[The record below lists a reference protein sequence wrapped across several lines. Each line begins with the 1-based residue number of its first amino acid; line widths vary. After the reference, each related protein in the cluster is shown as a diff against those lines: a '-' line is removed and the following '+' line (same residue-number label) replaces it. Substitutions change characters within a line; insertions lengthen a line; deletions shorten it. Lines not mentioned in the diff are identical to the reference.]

1 MGSLNLNGPV
11 LASKVLCDKDV
22 VAENVKITLPEVTF
36 QTVEFQ
42 AMGTMELP
50 IPLTDALEA
59 GVTHI
64 GFDKGYYKM
73 LGLKSQTFEYR
84 FVQNVTKPSGEQKP
98 QGCKAFIKGVAKN
111 IPGGDLEIGSS
122 FEGAITIAVTR
133 YQLYVDGKEVIL
145 IDKLKG
151 ICKINGKDYAKEINS
166 LL

>member
-1 MGSLNLNGPV
+1 MANLKLNGPM

-22 VAENVKITLPEVTF
+22 VAENVKFTLPEITF

-42 AMGTMELP
+42 AMGTLEVP

-64 GFDKGYYKM
+64 GFDKGFYKM
-73 LGLKSQTFEYR
+73 LGLESKTFEFR
-84 FVQNVTKPSGEQKP
+84 FVQNVTKKSGEQEKIA
-98 QGCKAFIKGVAKN
+98 CKAFIKGIAKN

-122 FEGAITIAVTR
+122 YEGAITIAVTR
-133 YQLYVDGKEVIL
+133 YQLFVDGEEVHK

-151 ICKINGKDYAKEINS
+151 DLVINGKDYAKEIKS
-166 LL
+166 LI

>member
-1 MGSLNLNGPV
+1 MGSLNKNGPI
-11 LASKVLCDKDV
+11 LASKVLCDKAV
-22 VAENVKITLPEVTF
+22 VAEDVKFTLPEVTF

-59 GVTHI
+59 GITSI
-64 GFDKGYYKM
+64 GFDKGFYKM
-73 LGLKSQTFEYR
+73 LGLESKTFEFRY
-84 FVQNVTKPSGEQKP
+84 VQNVVKPSGEQVKV
-98 QGCKAFIKGVAKN
+98 GCKAFIKGVAKN

-133 YQLYVDGKEVIL
+133 YQLYVDGKEVVL

-151 ICKINGKDYAKEINS
+151 INKINGKDYAKEINS

>member
-1 MGSLNLNGPV
+1 MTSLNLNGPM

-22 VAENVKITLPEVTF
+22 VAENVKFTLPEVTF

-59 GVTHI
+59 GITSI
-64 GFDKGYYKM
+64 GFDKGFYKM
-73 LGLKSQTFEYR
+73 LGLTNKTFEFR
-84 FVQNVTKPSGEQKP
+84 FVQNVTKPSGEQQKI
-98 QGCKAFIKGVAKN
+98 GCKAFIKGIAKN
-111 IPGGDLEIGSS
+111 IPGGDLEIGSA

-133 YQLYVDGKEVIL
+133 YQLYVDGKEVHK

-151 ICKINGKDYAKEINS
+151 DLVINGKDYAKEITS

>member
-1 MGSLNLNGPV
+1 MGSLKLNGPV

-22 VAENVKITLPEVTF
+22 VAENVKFTLPEITF

-64 GFDKGYYKM
+64 GFDKGFYKM
-73 LGLKSQTFEYR
+73 LGLTNKTFEFR
-84 FVQNVTKPSGEQKP
+84 FVQNVTKPSGEQK
-98 QGCKAFIKGVAKN
+98 QIGCKAFIKGIAKN
-111 IPGGDLEIGSS
+111 IPGGDLEIGSA
-122 FEGAITIAVTR
+122 FEGAITLAVTR
-133 YQLYVDGKEVIL
+133 YQLFVDGKEVHL
-145 IDKLKG
+145 VDKLKG
-151 ICKINGKDYAKEINS
+151 ICKINGKDYAKGINN